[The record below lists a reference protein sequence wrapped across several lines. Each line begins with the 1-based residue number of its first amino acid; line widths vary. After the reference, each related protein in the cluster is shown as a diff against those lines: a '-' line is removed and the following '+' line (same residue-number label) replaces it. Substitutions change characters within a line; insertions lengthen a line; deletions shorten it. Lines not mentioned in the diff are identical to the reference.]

1 MPEVLETHAPPR
13 SETPNLTLQQ
23 IGVLSLLSEG
33 NTAAQIARRLDLS
46 SEEVKNTRNDL
57 KAHYKTQSFSAVVN
71 LAIKNGDINLESQ
84 LDTELA
90 DKLTE
95 QDHRL
100 IGFYALGGSNQQ
112 LQRATNTGSKVIEKY
127 HDQLLE
133 KVGAWSRPHMV
144 SRAYE
149 LGIFV
154 IDSGEAA

>member
-71 LAIKNGDINLESQ
+71 LEIKNGDINL
-84 LDTELA
+84 
-90 DKLTE
+90 
-95 QDHRL
+95 
-100 IGFYALGGSNQQ
+100 
-112 LQRATNTGSKVIEKY
+112 
-127 HDQLLE
+127 
-133 KVGAWSRPHMV
+133 
-144 SRAYE
+144 
-149 LGIFV
+149 
-154 IDSGEAA
+154 